1 MNIALDVYGG
11 DRAPLSN
18 IKGACN
24 YIKDNADSASTIF
37 LVGDKDHIEST
48 LNSISI
54 QKSKKNKAKDS

>member
-18 IKGACN
+18 IEGACN
-24 YIKDNADSASTIF
+24 YIKDYADSAANIF
-37 LVGDKDHIEST
+37 LVGDKDHIESA

-54 QKSKKNKAKDS
+54 QK